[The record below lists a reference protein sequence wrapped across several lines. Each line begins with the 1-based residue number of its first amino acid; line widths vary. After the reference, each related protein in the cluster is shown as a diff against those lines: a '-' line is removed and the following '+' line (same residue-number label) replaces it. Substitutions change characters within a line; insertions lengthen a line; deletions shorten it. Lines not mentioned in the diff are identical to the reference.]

1 VVDDGWSAAGEAWLP
16 KTGVRWRSEVDL
28 TRVGEAYRQVEIA
41 WRIARIAFRIA
52 RWENRIT
59 CMAITICAPLERHV
73 HMHEI

>member
-28 TRVGEAYRQVEIA
+28 TRVGEAYRQAE
-41 WRIARIAFRIA
+41 IAFRIA

-59 CMAITICAPLERHV
+59 CMAITIYAPLERYV